1 MSVEEDEQFDE
12 ITKEGTAKEYDPEYV
27 KELLAAV
34 KPHFSQVT
42 WNEFHRKARAKAGG
56 KAAGRARTAASAA
69 AQSPK
74 ATSAE
79 AVTQPPEVEA
89 QLQEARTMKEDDV
102 EKQDEPKL
110 HPDCQK
116 VADNCMKMKKSD
128 AKKSE
133 TVEKAITDS
142 DKSKLSAE
150 VNGKSVADLTAY
162 NRRLSMQA
170 AQGHLLTGF
179 SQADMNWFHA
189 QIIAALKA
197 KAKAKGQESSA
208 GAPLKWGAVK
218 DASQDEL
225 KEYNQVGKCSFN
237 TVDAIRDRESD
248 SSKKAEKAKKTK
260 KVEKVD
266 SFVGSH
272 PLVTFVGASP
282 GIIES
287 LRKSALVGPTGR
299 IFNEQ
304 YLKPLGL
311 TRDDVAISY
320 LVPFL
325 LKDSMGKVREPSADE
340 IAEYHKEWQPQAP
353 LTVALGHTVKK
364 ALGASVDVTLP
375 HPNAL
380 GTPRTDEELIRKRE
394 QLRKMLRGAKR
405 KRSAEAHNA

>member
-1 MSVEEDEQFDE
+1 MTVEEVENEQTDIE
-12 ITKEGTAKEYDPEYV
+12 KEAQYTQEYYEELRAAAKEYLPKTVWD
-27 KELLAAV
+27 
-34 KPHFSQVT
+34 HIHS
-42 WNEFHRKARAKAGG
+42 KARNKAGG
-56 KAAGRARTAASAA
+56 RASGKARTAASAA

-79 AVTQPPEVEA
+79 AVSQPPEVEA
-89 QLQEARTMKEDDV
+89 QLQEARTMKDAEV
-102 EKQDEPKL
+102 EKQEL

-128 AKKSE
+128 ETKKAE

-197 KAKAKGQESSA
+197 KAKDKGTESSA

-218 DASQDEL
+218 DASPDEL
-225 KEYNQVGKCSFN
+225 KEYNDVGKCSFN
-237 TVDAIRDRESD
+237 TVDDIRDRESD
-248 SSKKAEKAKKTK
+248 TDKEAEKTKKTK

-266 SFVGSH
+266 SFVGGK
-272 PLVTFVGASP
+272 PTVTFVGASP
-282 GIIES
+282 SVIEA
-287 LRKSALVGPTGR
+287 LRKSALVGPTGK
-299 IFNEQ
+299 IFNDR

-311 TRDDVAISY
+311 TRDQIAITY

-325 LKDSMGKVREPSADE
+325 LKDGVGKVREPTTAE
-340 IAEYHKEWQPQAP
+340 IAEYHKEWAP
-353 LTVALGHTVKK
+353 KAPTTVALGHSVKK
-364 ALGASVDVTLP
+364 AMGSAIDITLP

-380 GTPRTDEELIRKRE
+380 GTSRTNEELERKLPQLKRMLKARSRKR
-394 QLRKMLRGAKR
+394 
-405 KRSAEAHNA
+405 